1 MRYYVAAD
9 IHGFFTPFHNAL
21 EAAGYYEDNGE
32 KKIVICGDLFDRGA
46 EARQTQ
52 DYVLEKLRSDQIILI
67 RGNHEDLF
75 CDLVTKDRGMPYD
88 HHVHNGTYQTAL
100 DLTGYDIGMAGV
112 RHFDFAEAGRRTP
125 YYTEIIPAML
135 DYYETEHYVF
145 VHGWVPCRQEGRY
158 RFSMYEDWR
167 NCGPSQWA
175 SARWYSGIDAAHA
188 GLTVDGKTV
197 VCGHWHCSYGHSR
210 YEQKC
215 SEFGPDADFT
225 PYYAPGIIALDA
237 CTAHSGKVN
246 VIVLED

>member
-1 MRYYVAAD
+1 MRYYVTAD
-9 IHGFFTPFHNAL
+9 IHGFFTPFRDAL
-21 EAAGYYEDNGE
+21 EAAGYYQDDGE

-46 EARQTQ
+46 EAKKMQ
-52 DYVLEKLRSDQIILI
+52 DFAQEMLNSNQIILI

-75 CDLVTKDRGMPYD
+75 CELVTKDKGLPYN

-100 DLTGYDIGMAGV
+100 DLTDYDIGMAGV
-112 RHFDFAEAGRRTP
+112 RHFDFAEAARNTP

-135 DYYETEHYVF
+135 DCYETAHYVF
-145 VHGWVPCRQEGRY
+145 VHGWIPCYPEGRF
-158 RFSMYEDWR
+158 RFSMSDDWR
-167 NCGPSQWA
+167 NSNLPQWTA
-175 SARWYSGIDAAHA
+175 ALWVNGIDAVNA
-188 GLTVDGKTV
+188 GVIVENKTV

>member
-1 MRYYVAAD
+1 MRYYVTAD
-9 IHGFFTPFHNAL
+9 IHGFFTPFRDAL
-21 EAAGYYEDNGE
+21 EAAGYYRDDGE

-46 EARQTQ
+46 EAKKLQ
-52 DYVLEKLRSDQIILI
+52 DFVLEMLKRDQLILV

-75 CDLVTKDRGMPYD
+75 CELVTKDRGLPYN

-100 DLTGYDIGMAGV
+100 DLTDYDIGMAGV
-112 RHFDFAEAGRRTP
+112 RHFDFAEAARNTP

-135 DYYETEHYVF
+135 DYYETAHYVF
-145 VHGWVPCRQEGRY
+145 VHGWIPCYPEGRF
-158 RFSMYEDWR
+158 RFSMSDNWR
-167 NCGPSQWA
+167 NSNLPQWTA
-175 SARWYSGIDAAHA
+175 ARWVNCSDAANA
-188 GLTVDGKTV
+188 GVIVENKTV
-197 VCGHWHCSYGHSR
+197 ICGHWHCSYGHSQ

>member
-1 MRYYVAAD
+1 MRYYVTAD
-9 IHGFFTPFHNAL
+9 IHGFFTPFRDAL
-21 EAAGYYEDNGE
+21 EAAGYYQDDGE

-46 EARQTQ
+46 EAKKMQ
-52 DYVLEKLRSDQIILI
+52 DFAQEMLNSNQIILI

-75 CDLVTKDRGMPYD
+75 CELVTKDKGLPYN

-100 DLTGYDIGMAGV
+100 DLTDYDIGMAGV
-112 RHFDFAEAGRRTP
+112 RHFDFAEAARNTP
-125 YYTEIIPAML
+125 YYREIIPTML

-145 VHGWVPCRQEGRY
+145 VHGWIPCYPEGRF
-158 RFSMYEDWR
+158 RFGMSDDWR
-167 NCGPSQWA
+167 NSNLPQWTA
-175 SARWYSGIDAAHA
+175 ALWVNGIDAVNA
-188 GLTVDGKTV
+188 GVIVENKTV

>member
-1 MRYYVAAD
+1 MRYYVTAD
-9 IHGFFTPFHNAL
+9 IHGFFTPFRDAL
-21 EAAGYYEDNGE
+21 EAAGYYRDDGE

-46 EARQTQ
+46 EAKKLQ
-52 DYVLEKLRSDQIILI
+52 DFVLEMLKRDQLILV

-75 CDLVTKDRGMPYD
+75 CELVTKDRGLPYN

-100 DLTGYDIGMAGV
+100 DLTDYDIGMAGV
-112 RHFDFAEAGRRTP
+112 RYFDFAEAARNTP

-135 DYYETEHYVF
+135 DYYETAHYVF
-145 VHGWVPCRQEGRY
+145 VHGWIPCYPEGRF
-158 RFSMYEDWR
+158 RFSMSDDWR
-167 NCGPSQWA
+167 NSNLPQWTA
-175 SARWYSGIDAAHA
+175 ARWVNGLDAANA
-188 GLTVDGKTV
+188 GVIVENKTV

>member
-32 KKIVICGDLFDRGA
+32 KKIVICGDLLDRGA

-52 DYVLEKLRSDQIILI
+52 DFVLEMLRSDQIILI

-75 CDLVTKDRGMPYD
+75 CDLVKKDRGLPNN
-88 HHVHNGTYQTAL
+88 HHVHNGIYQTAL
-100 DLTGYDIGMAGV
+100 DLTDYDIGMAGV
-112 RHFDFAEAGRRTP
+112 HHFDFAEAARNTP
-125 YYTEIIPAML
+125 YYREIIPAML
-135 DYYETEHYVF
+135 NYYETAHYVF
-145 VHGWVPCRQEGRY
+145 VHGWIPCCPEDRF

-167 NCGPSQWA
+167 NSNLPQWTA
-175 SARWYSGIDAAHA
+175 ARWVNGIDAANA

-210 YEQKC
+210 YEHKC